1 MRYGWPLPKH
11 RTYWSEEEHARLAEL
26 VAAGI
31 PPLGI
36 AKILGRSLE
45 SVTARASKTGLKL
58 SRKRIGA
65 SSFQRREP
73 FGEDE

>member
-26 VAAGI
+26 VAAGT
-31 PPLGI
+31 PPLEI
-36 AKILGRSLE
+36 AKVLGRSLE

-58 SRKRIGA
+58 SRKRISA
-65 SSFQRREP
+65 SSFRRL
-73 FGEDE
+73 G